1 MFYPTVSHRSE
12 PLGTEAR
19 VEIYDHLLTDPA
31 GLVEL
36 AQQHRLAF
44 LQAQTNA
51 FPGLELPLPPAALAP
66 WRDWF
71 SSTAKQHF
79 GVRRVV
85 DIQGRL
91 SMVTAQPDQLVPV
104 QRICHRDRLETEPG
118 ELAIAGV
125 LYLFEQ
131 EALGGTNFFTAREPE
146 RINERIARWA
156 QMNAAAFEA
165 DTGWPPRY
173 MLASNQHFEH
183 LLTVAPR
190 FNRLLLYRGDVF
202 HGSAIGA
209 PHLLCDQ
216 PTQGRLTLNLFMRCK
231 RSAA

>member
-1 MFYPTVSHRSE
+1 MFNSQFSHRSE

-36 AQQHRLAF
+36 AQHHRLAF

-51 FPGLELPLPPAALAP
+51 FPGLELPLSQAALAP

-71 SSTAKQHF
+71 SRVARQHF

-91 SMVTAQPDQLVPV
+91 SMVTTPPEQLAPV

-146 RINERIARWA
+146 RINEHIARWA
-156 QMNAAAFEA
+156 QMTAAAFEA

-183 LLTVAPR
+183 LLTVAPQ

-202 HGSAIGA
+202 HGSAIAA

>member
-1 MFYPTVSHRSE
+1 MFNPKVSHRSA

-19 VEIYDHLLTDPA
+19 VEIYDDLLMDPA

-36 AQQHRLAF
+36 AQHHRQAF

-51 FPGLELPLPPAALAP
+51 FPGLELPLPQTALAP

-91 SMVTAQPDQLVPV
+91 SLVTAQPDELTPV
-104 QRICHRDRLETEPG
+104 QRICHRDRLAIEPG
-118 ELAIAGV
+118 EVAIAGV
-125 LYLFEQ
+125 LYLFDQ
-131 EALGGTNFFTAREPE
+131 DALGGTNFFRAREPSL
-146 RINERIARWA
+146 INAHIARWA
-156 QMNAAAFEA
+156 QMDAAAFEA
-165 DTGWPPRY
+165 DTGWPPSY
-173 MLASNQHFEH
+173 MLTSNPHFEH